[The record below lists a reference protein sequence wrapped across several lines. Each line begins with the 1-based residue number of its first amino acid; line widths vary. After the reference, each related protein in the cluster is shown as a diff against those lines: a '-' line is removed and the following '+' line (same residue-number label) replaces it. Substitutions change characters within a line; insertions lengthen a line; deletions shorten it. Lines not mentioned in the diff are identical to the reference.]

1 MAKKPLLTREKIKVK
16 YPNQW
21 LLLED
26 FELDEST
33 SLRRGRVIAHSKD
46 RNEIHHALKKHRW
59 EPLRSFHRHCSS
71 GHRGYLLMP
80 RVVFDPSVSS
90 IVVDLLLEA
99 ADGRSSLVIP
109 VVLDTGASLTIL
121 VYRHHGAAGIRSSQ
135 P

>member
-46 RNEIHHALKKHRW
+46 RNEIHHALKKHVGTSAFIS
-59 EPLRSFHRHCSS
+59 PAPFLRTPRLSS
-71 GHRGYLLMP
+71 
-80 RVVFDPSVSS
+80 DAPSGV
-90 IVVDLLLEA
+90 
-99 ADGRSSLVIP
+99 
-109 VVLDTGASLTIL
+109 
-121 VYRHHGAAGIRSSQ
+121 
-135 P
+135 